1 MIDSSHRPAAKSLA
15 SASFKSGQ
23 SIASCRAS
31 ASRQKSGWQDPWTRG
46 PRRSAPARRDRVRGG
61 VEQPL
66 PARLRSI
73 GVDDAVSP
81 QRLKTGW

>member
-31 ASRQKSGWQDPWTRG
+31 ASRQKSGWRDPWTRG

-66 PARLRSI
+66 PRDSGASAWTTRCRRNASRL
-73 GVDDAVSP
+73 V
-81 QRLKTGW
+81 